1 MSKKKGKK
9 KDQEE
14 PKKIDRF
21 IDKNQKSSFEKS
33 ATEFGVEL
41 KQATRALE
49 ISYCSRCG
57 YENLPTDEKCFNCRS
72 PLHIY
77 TEEYSEIEGLEKAK
91 KKLE

>member
-1 MSKKKGKK
+1 MSKKKSKK
-9 KDQEE
+9 KEE
-14 PKKIDRF
+14 KQPEERKRF
-21 IDKNQKSSFEKS
+21 IVQDKKSSFEQS

-41 KQATRALE
+41 KQATRNQD

-77 TEEYSEIEGLEKAK
+77 TDEFSELEQLEEAK
-91 KKLE
+91 KKFD